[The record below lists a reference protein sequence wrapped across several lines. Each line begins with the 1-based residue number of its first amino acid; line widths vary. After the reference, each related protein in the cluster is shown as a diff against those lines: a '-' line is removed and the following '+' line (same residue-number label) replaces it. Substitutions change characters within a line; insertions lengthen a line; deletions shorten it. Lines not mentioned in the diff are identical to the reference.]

1 MSRPVVTAMLLDDL
15 LRVGAEIVLQK
26 GSLIT
31 PAARD
36 WLKEHTVP
44 VTWLEPTEDKSASL
58 AAVMDPTLPEMR
70 TMRPLLE
77 RIAGAVEV
85 IEPAP
90 GRDGAALAMRQLC
103 GMIRRREVAKGV
115 VFAQDGAVP
124 ACVANKHAGV
134 RAALGANTA
143 MVEEACRELGINVL
157 VIEYPTQTPFQMK
170 EMIARLMAAPAA
182 ARKEVA
188 AMIETIEQGDGRAD
202 G

>member
-1 MSRPVVTAMLLDDL
+1 MLVPLKYSQTPSRAGTDDSTL
-15 LRVGAEIVLQK
+15 
-26 GSLIT
+26 T
-31 PAARD
+31 P
-36 WLKEHTVP
+36 
-44 VTWLEPTEDKSASL
+44 
-58 AAVMDPTLPEMR
+58 
-70 TMRPLLE
+70 
-77 RIAGAVEV
+77 GAVTSGFSRVESGVGPADEKPAIVGPDWVSAPTMIARLEVPGEV

-90 GRDGAALAMRQLC
+90 GRDGAASATRQLC
-103 GMIRRREVAKGV
+103 SMIRRQEIAKGV
-115 VFAQDGAVP
+115 VFAQDGSVP

-157 VIEYPTQTPFQMK
+157 VIEYPLQTPFQMK
-170 EMIARLMAAPAA
+170 EMIARFMAAPSG

>member
-15 LRVGAEIVLQK
+15 LRTGSEIVLRK

-44 VTWLEPTEDKSASL
+44 VTWLEPTENKNSSL
-58 AAVMDPTLPEMR
+58 AVVMDPTLPEMR
-70 TMRPLLE
+70 TMRLLLD

-85 IEPAP
+85 IEPAS
-90 GRDGAALAMRQLC
+90 GCDGPASATRQLC

-115 VFAQDGAVP
+115 VFVQNGAVP
-124 ACVANKHAGV
+124 ACVANKHVGV
-134 RAALGANTA
+134 RAALGASTA

-188 AMIETIEQGDGRAD
+188 AMIGKIEQGDDRAD

>member
-15 LRVGAEIVLQK
+15 LRVGADIVLQK

-36 WLKEHTVP
+36 WFKEHTVP
-44 VTWLEPTEDKSASL
+44 VTWLEPTENKSSSL
-58 AAVMDPTLPEMR
+58 AVVMDPTLPEMR
-70 TMRPLLE
+70 TMRLLLE

-85 IEPAP
+85 IEPPP
-90 GRDGAALAMRQLC
+90 GRDGAATATRQLC
-103 GMIRRREVAKGV
+103 GMIHRQEAAKGV
-115 VFAQDGAVP
+115 VFVQDGAVP

-134 RAALGANTA
+134 RAALGTNMV

-170 EMIARLMAAPAA
+170 EMVARLMASSSA

-188 AMIETIEQGDGRAD
+188 AMIESIEQGDGRAD